1 MAKFELKTY
10 GENDEI
16 RREFETD
23 HVRWGVYL
31 KAVKLQK
38 EIENKPEEEQLLAM
52 SEMVCSIFPGCTID
66 ELEYADADDII
77 NTFKQLTNKAA
88 VLNNA
93 GADSS
98 KNA

>member
-16 RREFETD
+16 RREFATD
-23 HVRWGVYL
+23 HVRWGVYMQ
-31 KAVKLQK
+31 AVKVQK
-38 EIENKPEEEQLLAM
+38 EIENKPEYEQFEAM
-52 SEMVCSIFPGCTID
+52 VNIICRIFPGATPE
-66 ELEYADADDII
+66 ELEYADAEDII

-88 VLNNA
+88 VLSP
-93 GADSS
+93 ADNS

>member
-31 KAVKLQK
+31 QAVKLQK
-38 EIENKPEEEQLLAM
+38 EIEDKSEIEQILAM
-52 SEMVCSIFPGCTID
+52 SDIVCSIFPGLTPEEI
-66 ELEYADADDII
+66 EFADSEDII
-77 NTFKQLTNKAA
+77 NTFKQLTNKAN
-88 VLNNA
+88 VLTP
-93 GADSS
+93 GAADNS